1 MSGLSHTPGKR
12 AKGKTFRGFESRLL
26 RQLISGSFHKKS
38 KSFMLLGFFIVI
50 RSRSDLSTLL
60 VKLTSRVLFQF
71 HPLGWCLT

>member
-38 KSFMLLGFFIVI
+38 KSFMLLGFFYWEI
-50 RSRSDLSTLL
+50 DLSIIS
-60 VKLTSRVLFQF
+60 KRVVI
-71 HPLGWCLT
+71 